1 MAKPQL
7 PAIAMILIPL
17 SFGITGSIESGGGEM
32 ISPLTDQ
39 VFLFGWVKVNHLHPA
54 EQDYE
59 QTDAPAIQRDGG
71 DDSSAIAEKKADEHL
86 DTEYDGPHKHG
97 NCQGPL

>member
-7 PAIAMILIPL
+7 PAIAVILIPL
-17 SFGITGSIESGGGEM
+17 SSGITGSIESGGGEM

-39 VFLFGWVKVNHLHPA
+39 VFLFGWVKVDHSHPA
-54 EQDYE
+54 GQDYE

-71 DDSSAIAEKKADEHL
+71 NNPGAIAEKRADEYL
-86 DTEYDGPHKHG
+86 DTEYDGPRKHG